1 MYPGCRAV
9 AARAEQE
16 NAESMTLRS
25 DEPLALDPES
35 IVVASPEPR
44 PLKKT
49 PWLRYAAIAV
59 CVIVAAVWLGHWLLV
74 DRYRITTDDAYVDT
88 DQVMVMSRV
97 SERVARVL
105 VDTNQPV
112 RRGQVLV
119 ELDDDLLRA
128 RVQEAEANLRGA
140 SSMHEQA
147 ASAVSLERETQSAQ
161 QLSQNGK
168 IEAAKTAVVVMRA
181 RAADARASISLAR
194 AQVETARANVTV
206 ADAAIPAAL
215 ANEQKTRADVDRAR
229 SLYQQGFVSISAL
242 ESTRGTLAQSASTLA
257 EKRALAAKARN
268 EVTSAEA
275 VLLQAKEGE
284 HEANASAAAAIPQIG
299 IAQGGLSEVSAS
311 SRIPSKQSAVTT
323 MTAQTA
329 SLQAVATI
337 ARINLRA
344 ARIVSPVDGTVSLRN
359 VQVGQSVAAGQSLLS
374 IAPANKI
381 FVTANYKE
389 TQVGSIHPGQR
400 VEISVDGCRGAKL
413 VGTVQ
418 GLGPVAQSSLSTLP
432 TLTAPANFIKTT
444 QRIPVRVTV
453 PHATESCTLRPGMSV
468 ETSVVLR

>member
-1 MYPGCRAV
+1 
-9 AARAEQE
+9 
-16 NAESMTLRS
+16 MTARS
-25 DEPLALDPES
+25 DEPLALDPDQ
-35 IVVASPEPR
+35 IAVPPPEPQAV
-44 PLKKT
+44 KKT
-49 PWLRYAAIAV
+49 PWLRYAAIAL
-59 CVIVAAVWLGHWLLV
+59 CAIVGAVWFGHWLLI

-140 SSMHEQA
+140 TSMHEAA

-161 QLSQNGK
+161 QLSQSGK
-168 IEAAKTAVVVMRA
+168 IEAAKNAVIVMRA
-181 RAADARASISLAR
+181 RAADARAAISLAR
-194 AQVETARANVTV
+194 AQVDTARSNVTV
-206 ADAAIPAAL
+206 AEAAIPAAL
-215 ANEQKTRADVDRAR
+215 ANERKARADVDRAR
-229 SLYQQGFVSISAL
+229 TLYQQGFVSISAL
-242 ESTRGTLAQSASTLA
+242 ESARGTLAQTESTLA

-268 EVTSAEA
+268 EVTSAQA
-275 VLLQAKEGE
+275 VFVQAQAGE
-284 HEANASAAAAIPQIG
+284 HEANAGAAAAVPQIG

-311 SRIPSKQSAVTT
+311 SRIPSKLSAVTT
-323 MTAQTA
+323 TTAQAA

-344 ARIVSPVDGTVSLRN
+344 ARIFSPVDGTVSLRN
-359 VQVGQSVAAGQSLLS
+359 VQVGQTVAAGQSLLS
-374 IAPANKI
+374 IAPTNKI

-389 TQVGSIHPGQR
+389 TQIGSIHSGQR
-400 VEISVDGCRGAKL
+400 VEITVDGCRGEILA
-413 VGTVQ
+413 GTVQ
-418 GLGPVAQSSLSTLP
+418 GLAPVAQSSLSTLP

-444 QRIPVRVTV
+444 QRIPVRVTL
-453 PHATESCTLRPGMSV
+453 PKTTGSCTPRPGMSV